1 MSTQL
6 STPAA
11 ILRELH
17 RLRRHAKNLQDEIDR
32 QPRQLKAQQIKLAR
46 QEELQRQAQ
55 DNLKKLK
62 VAISEK
68 EKTLKSRHQE
78 IAKHEKQRD
87 EASAKKEYD
96 ALQHELTAA
105 RQACSQLE
113 DEILAGLMETEEQ
126 TAKLPEFDKAVK
138 QAKSE
143 LDNFDQISKDRVA
156 GLKEELSR
164 AQAQIKEVESS
175 LPEDIRVTYTRE
187 VNSRGEDALALV
199 QDKICQSCYT
209 SITAQQSNE
218 LLQGLFVKCKSCG
231 RILYLPE

>member
-6 STPAA
+6 TTPAA

-17 RLRRHAKNLQDEIDR
+17 RLRRHAKNLTDEIER
-32 QPRQLKAQQIKLAR
+32 QPRQLKAQQIKLTR
-46 QEELQRQAQ
+46 HEELQKQAQ
-55 DNLKKLK
+55 ENLKKLK
-62 VAISEK
+62 VSISEK
-68 EKTLKSRHQE
+68 EKSLKSKHQE
-78 IAKHEKQRD
+78 ITKHEKQRD

-96 ALQHELTAA
+96 ALQTEINTA
-105 RQACSQLE
+105 RQACNQLE
-113 DEILAGLMETEEQ
+113 DEILAGLIQ
-126 TAKLPEFDKAVK
+126 TARLPEFDKAVK

-143 LDNFDQISKDRVA
+143 LDNFDQISKERVA

-164 AQAQIKEVESS
+164 AQTQIKEVEVL
-175 LPEDIRVTYTRE
+175 LPDDVRVTYTRE

-218 LLQGLFVKCKSCG
+218 LLQGMFAKCKSCG